1 MDCAAIPIPAGQQCG
16 GEAAEEQGSVLPAV
30 AGLEG
35 GRQSLSAISSH
46 L

>member
-1 MDCAAIPIPAGQQCG
+1 MDCVAIPAPAGQQRG

-30 AGLEG
+30 SELEG
-35 GRQSLSAISSH
+35 GRQSLAAVGSH